1 MSRQKELPCFPFFA
15 QGCQLNGNLAE
26 NTTPAPPDEPI
37 AQRLVRTV
45 FIRSGLPLKPMP
57 DDVDDTT
64 GNNAFV
70 INARNTMRTG
80 KKRFDTLQLVFGKIK
95 QGT

>member
-1 MSRQKELPCFPFFA
+1 
-15 QGCQLNGNLAE
+15 
-26 NTTPAPPDEPI
+26 
-37 AQRLVRTV
+37 
-45 FIRSGLPLKPMP
+45 MP